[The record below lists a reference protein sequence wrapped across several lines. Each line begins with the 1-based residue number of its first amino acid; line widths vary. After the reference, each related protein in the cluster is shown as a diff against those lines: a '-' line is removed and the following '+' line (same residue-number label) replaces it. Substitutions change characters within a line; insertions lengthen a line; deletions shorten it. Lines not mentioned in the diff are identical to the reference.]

1 MATTTALGVLEV
13 LSIPKG
19 MEAADAMLKAADVH
33 LISAATA
40 CPGKYVVVV
49 YGEVAEVSSSVQA
62 GINVAMEKTIDH
74 LTIPNIHPQVIPAIN
89 ACSDVGEVEA
99 IGTEELFSVCA
110 AIEAADAA
118 VKAATVRLIE
128 VRLARGL
135 GGKSF
140 FVLTGDV
147 ASVRAGIE
155 AGKALVEK
163 RGLVSDCVVIPS
175 PHPDLVKAI
184 I

>member
-1 MATTTALGVLEV
+1 MATTTALGAIEII
-13 LSIPKG
+13 SIPKG
-19 MEAADAMLKAADVH
+19 MEAADAMLKAANVQ
-33 LISAATA
+33 LVTAATA

-49 YGEVAEVSSSVQA
+49 FGEVAEVNASVQA
-62 GINVAMEKTIDH
+62 GKTVAKEKTIDS
-74 LTIPNIHPQVIPAIN
+74 LVIPNVHEQVMPAIH
-89 ACSDVGEVEA
+89 ACSSVDKVDA
-99 IGTEELFSVCA
+99 IGTEELFSVCG

-118 VKAATVRLIE
+118 AKAATVDLIE

-155 AGKALVEK
+155 AGRAVCER

-175 PHPDLVKAI
+175 PHPELIKAI
-184 I
+184 L